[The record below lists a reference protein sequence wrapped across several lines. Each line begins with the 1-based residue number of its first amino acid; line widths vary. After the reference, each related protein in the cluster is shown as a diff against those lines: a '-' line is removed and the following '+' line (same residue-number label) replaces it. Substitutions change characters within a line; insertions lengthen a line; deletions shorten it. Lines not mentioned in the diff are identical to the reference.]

1 MNKTKMSAKK
11 IYDEY
16 ISAKAFFEK
25 HGYYTRCEECYTFYN
40 GDQWKGL
47 KTANEKPPALN
58 ILAPI
63 VNHKVAIIA
72 QDGMSINY
80 TSMNYGKMRQ
90 FASQI
95 CEMLSRNAQK
105 LWERMK
111 MDREIWEM
119 ATQSA
124 VCGDAFAYFYMGDRG
139 IEFQSLDT
147 TNVYFAD
154 ETQSD
159 VQKQKYIIVTQRQ
172 YVEDVRE
179 IARKNGVD
187 KNLIELILADDE
199 WGGALGEK
207 AKTNPD
213 KKGSDEKCLCF
224 LRMWKEGDDIW
235 FAKSTKD
242 VMYQKPTV
250 VRGLRLYPIAH
261 MVWKPEKGF
270 SRGMGEIYN
279 LIPNQVEI
287 NKALAR
293 YLSVIKHCAYPHV
306 IYNTDMVTSADEIAR
321 LMGTVGSIIGL
332 DSPKMQ
338 KVSDAIGYLEPA
350 QINPAS
356 MDIIQQLQER
366 TRELAG
372 ASDATTG
379 QIDPEQAS
387 GAAIIAV
394 RDAAALSLNNQ
405 QAYLK
410 QFTEDIARIWL
421 SMWCAY
427 EKAGILTETVN
438 IYGEVVPQIIPIEV
452 MENLSL
458 EARVDISPQNPYS
471 RFAQEQALQ
480 NLLGAGYITFEEYVE
495 ALDDDAASPK
505 AKLSDII
512 QKRKAAAQRM
522 QQELIKRTAEN
533 TTDDT
538 RQNARE
544 NLLVNNQKEE
554 LQKEEAQRDEYSGRI
569 NTGY

>member
-1 MNKTKMSAKK
+1 MSNIKITAKQ

-16 ISAKAFFEK
+16 TSAKSFFEK
-25 HGYYTRCEECYTFYN
+25 HGYYTRCNECFSFYN

-47 KTANEKPPALN
+47 KTANEKPPSMN

-80 TSMNYGKMRQ
+80 TSMNYGRMRK
-90 FASQI
+90 FASHI

-111 MDREIWEM
+111 MDREIWSL

-124 VCGDAFAYFYMGDRG
+124 VCGDAFAYFYMGNEG
-139 IEFQSLDT
+139 VQFQPVDT

-154 ETQSD
+154 ETESD
-159 VQKQKYIIVTQRQ
+159 VQKQKYIIITQRL
-172 YVEDVRE
+172 YVDDVKRE
-179 IARKNGVD
+179 AVSNQIPK
-187 KNLIELILADDE
+187 KEIELILADNDT
-199 WGGALGEK
+199 ADLLGDK
-207 AKTNPD
+207 AKSLTD

-224 LRMWKEGDDIW
+224 LKMWKDNDDIY
-235 FAKSTKD
+235 FLKSTKD
-242 VMYQKPTV
+242 VVYQEPTV
-250 VRGLRLYPIAH
+250 IKNLKMYPLAH

-270 SRGMGEIYN
+270 SRGMGEIYP

-293 YLSVIKHCAYPHV
+293 YLAVIKHCAYPHV
-306 IYNTDMVTSADEIAR
+306 IYNTDMISGSDEIAR
-321 LMGTVGSIIGL
+321 LLGTVGSVIGL
-332 DSPKMQ
+332 DSPRMQ
-338 KVSDAIGYLEPA
+338 KVSDAISYLQPA

-356 MDIIQQLQER
+356 MEIIETLQER

-379 QIDPEQAS
+379 QIDPTQAS

-410 QFTEDIARIWL
+410 QFVEDIARIWL
-421 SMWCAY
+421 NMWCAY
-427 EKAGILTETVN
+427 DLSGIIAETVN
-438 IYGEVVPQIIPIEV
+438 VYGELVPQVIPIEV
-452 MENLSL
+452 MNQLSL

-480 NLLGAGYITFEEYVE
+480 NLLASGYISFEEYVQ

-505 AKLSDII
+505 AKLTDII
-512 QKRKAAAQRM
+512 QKRKVMKEQMNQVLLSKKATQSN
-522 QQELIKRTAEN
+522 ENEPNAEKN
-533 TTDDT
+533 YLRNESETEDT
-538 RQNARE
+538 NE
-544 NLLVNNQKEE
+544 HN
-554 LQKEEAQRDEYSGRI
+554 GRI
-569 NTGY
+569 ANGY

>member
-1 MNKTKMSAKK
+1 MSNIKITAKQ

-16 ISAKAFFEK
+16 TSAKSFFEK
-25 HGYYTRCEECYTFYN
+25 HSYYTRCNECFSFYN

-47 KTANEKPPALN
+47 KTANEKPPSMN

-80 TSMNYGKMRQ
+80 TSMNYGRMRK
-90 FASQI
+90 FASHI

-111 MDREIWEM
+111 MDREIWSL

-124 VCGDAFAYFYMGDRG
+124 VCGDAFAYFYMGDDGVR
-139 IEFQSLDT
+139 FQPVDT

-154 ETQSD
+154 ETESD
-159 VQKQKYIIVTQRQ
+159 VQKQKYIIITQRL
-172 YVEDVRE
+172 YVEDVKRE
-179 IARKNGVD
+179 AEANKIPKKD
-187 KNLIELILADDE
+187 IELILADNDT
-199 WGGALGEK
+199 ADLLGDK
-207 AKTNPD
+207 AKSLTD

-224 LRMWKEGDDIW
+224 LKMWKDKDDIY
-235 FAKSTKD
+235 FLKSTKD
-242 VMYQKPTV
+242 VVYQEPTV
-250 VRGLRLYPIAH
+250 IKNLKMYPLAH

-270 SRGMGEIYN
+270 SRGMGEIYP

-293 YLSVIKHCAYPHV
+293 YLAVIKHCAYPHV
-306 IYNTDMVTSADEIAR
+306 IYNTDMISGSDEIAR
-321 LMGTVGSIIGL
+321 LLGTVGSVIGL
-332 DSPKMQ
+332 DSPRMQ
-338 KVSDAIGYLEPA
+338 KVSDAISYLQPA

-356 MDIIQQLQER
+356 MEIIETLQER

-379 QIDPEQAS
+379 QIDPTQAS

-410 QFTEDIARIWL
+410 QFVEDIARIWL
-421 SMWCAY
+421 NMWCAY
-427 EKAGILTETVN
+427 DLSGIIAETVN
-438 IYGEVVPQIIPIEV
+438 VYGEWVPQVIPIEV
-452 MENLSL
+452 MNQLSL

-480 NLLGAGYITFEEYVE
+480 NLLASGYISFEEYVQ

-505 AKLSDII
+505 AKLTDII
-512 QKRKAAAQRM
+512 QKRKVMREQMNQVLLSKNAPQ
-522 QQELIKRTAEN
+522 INEN
-533 TTDDT
+533 EPNVEKNYLRNESETEDTDEH
-538 RQNARE
+538 N
-544 NLLVNNQKEE
+544 
-554 LQKEEAQRDEYSGRI
+554 GRI
-569 NTGY
+569 ANGY